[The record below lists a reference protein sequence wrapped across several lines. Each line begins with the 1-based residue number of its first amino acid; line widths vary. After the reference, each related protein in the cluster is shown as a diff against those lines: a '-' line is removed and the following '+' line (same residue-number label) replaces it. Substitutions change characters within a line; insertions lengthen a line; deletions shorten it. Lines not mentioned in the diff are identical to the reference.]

1 MCLVMTMYIFHIC
14 TCSLKFISRLI
25 VSFPFPCF
33 YFCFI
38 CFVFVCSGFG
48 LLTLRFPDTLYVFK
62 EHDRKTESL
71 GTKCHG
77 HPKQNNVIRNE
88 FPKGNVIINS
98 FLVHVHVDVYTL
110 SNINLQHISR
120 YKIFSLLVAVLAI

>member
-1 MCLVMTMYIFHIC
+1 MFAL
-14 TCSLKFISRLI
+14 L
-25 VSFPFPCF
+25 
-33 YFCFI
+33 FCF
-38 CFVFVCSGFG
+38 GFG
-48 LLTLRFPDTLYVFK
+48 LLTSLSPDTLLVFK

-110 SNINLQHISR
+110 SNINPQHISR
-120 YKIFSLLVAVLAI
+120 YKIFSSLVAFCSNMNSVLIQVKDEYIHLLIS

>member
-1 MCLVMTMYIFHIC
+1 MTAYCF
-14 TCSLKFISRLI
+14 L
-25 VSFPFPCF
+25 SFPLFLCLL
-33 YFCFI
+33 Y

-48 LLTLRFPDTLYVFK
+48 LLTLLFPDTLHVFK

-77 HPKQNNVIRNE
+77 HPKQNNVVRNE
-88 FPKGNVIINS
+88 FPKGNIIINS

-120 YKIFSLLVAVLAI
+120 YKIFSLLVALLAI

>member
-1 MCLVMTMYIFHIC
+1 MFALLFCFCLYIF
-14 TCSLKFISRLI
+14 FG
-25 VSFPFPCF
+25 F
-33 YFCFI
+33 
-38 CFVFVCSGFG
+38 GFG
-48 LLTLRFPDTLYVFK
+48 LLTLRFLDTLYVFK

-98 FLVHVHVDVYTL
+98 LLVHVHVDVYTL

-120 YKIFSLLVAVLAI
+120 YKIFSLLVALLAI